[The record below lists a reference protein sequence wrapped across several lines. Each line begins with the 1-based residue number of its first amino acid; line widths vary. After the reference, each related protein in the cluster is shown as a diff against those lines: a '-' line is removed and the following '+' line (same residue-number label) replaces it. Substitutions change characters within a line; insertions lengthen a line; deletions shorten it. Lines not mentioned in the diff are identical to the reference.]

1 MTEFSFYGGVN
12 EIGGNKIRISGK
24 DTSFLFDFGLAFN
37 RANDFSLEFLA
48 IINGILDFVALGLLP
63 WIKGIYREDY
73 LRHSGL
79 SYDKEPAVDGVFI
92 SHAHV
97 DHAAYI
103 HHLRE
108 DMPIYLSEE
117 SLFILKALEDTGI
130 ASFSD
135 YTQLKKSFHLVPKKR
150 GEGHTRSKEKV
161 PRDIRIIKPYKNFQV
176 GEFNIKSILLTILFL
191 ACGCIG

>member
-1 MTEFSFYGGVN
+1 MTMTEFSFYGGVD
-12 EIGGNKIRISGK
+12 EIGGNKIRVSGK

-37 RANDFSLEFLA
+37 RANDFLSEFLQPRKS
-48 IINGILDFVALGLLP
+48 NGILDFVALGLLP
-63 WIKGIYREDY
+63 CIKGIYREDY

-135 YTQLKKSFHLVPKKR
+135 YTQLKKSL
-150 GEGHTRSKEKV
+150 S
-161 PRDIRIIKPYKNFQV
+161 
-176 GEFNIKSILLTILFL
+176 
-191 ACGCIG
+191 

>member
-37 RANDFSLEFLA
+37 RANDFLSEFLQPRKS
-48 IINGILDFVALGLLP
+48 NGILDFVALGLLP

-103 HHLRE
+103 HHLRK
-108 DMPIYLSEE
+108 ICLSTFQRNLCLYLKPWK
-117 SLFILKALEDTGI
+117 IL
-130 ASFSD
+130 
-135 YTQLKKSFHLVPKKR
+135 V
-150 GEGHTRSKEKV
+150 
-161 PRDIRIIKPYKNFQV
+161 
-176 GEFNIKSILLTILFL
+176 LLRFL
-191 ACGCIG
+191 ITHN